1 MDREET
7 LRKIIDELKYEN
19 RKMEFSSVINK
30 LIKRI
35 ERIEEH
41 LNIDNKS

>member
-41 LNIDNKS
+41 LNIDNKL

>member
-1 MDREET
+1 MSREET